1 MYVMQSRNPPKIAI
15 ITLIFSHHLLTLA
28 ATQQSSPGQEH
39 RCALCAVTGA
49 MVVAHRGKVSWIHGA
64 MRAGWTLVISGVSA
78 TV

>member
-1 MYVMQSRNPPKIAI
+1 MYVMQPRNPQKNSNNHVDLLPSP
-15 ITLIFSHHLLTLA
+15 SHLGRDSTVK
-28 ATQQSSPGQEH
+28 PGQEH
-39 RCALCAVTGA
+39 RCALTGA